1 MAAIYFMGI
10 KPELED
16 GQYPS
21 DKRCSCHAQANV
33 QVFVKDGDP
42 FAYCPVCNKEYVVF
56 VETDFEGVHLW
67 PVAPEQII

>member
-10 KPELED
+10 KPELKD

-21 DKRCSCHAQANV
+21 NKRCSCHAQANI
-33 QVFVKDGDP
+33 QVEVKDGAP
-42 FAYCPVCNKEYVVF
+42 SAHCPVCTKEYVVL
-56 VETDFEGVHLW
+56 VDSDSEGVHFW

>member
-10 KPELED
+10 KPELKD
-16 GQYPS
+16 GRYPS

-33 QVFVKDGDP
+33 RVVVKNCDL
-42 FAYCPVCNKEYVVF
+42 FAHCPVCNKEYVVL
-56 VETDFEGVHLW
+56 VETDFEGVHFW